1 MPDITRIDLSRYR
14 MQRAREML
22 ASAQRDMKARDYASA
37 NNRAY
42 YAIFH
47 AMRAVLALDGE
58 DYKKH
63 SAVIGRFTL
72 NYLKTQILPREY
84 GKLISNAS
92 LIRNRSDYE
101 DFYICSIEDTNALFA
116 GAESFYNA
124 VSEYLEVRYENDLG
138 RQPWP
143 TT

>member
-1 MPDITRIDLSRYR
+1 
-14 MQRAREML
+14 ML
-22 ASAQRDMKARDYASA
+22 ASTKRDMDANDYSSA

-63 SAVIGRFTL
+63 SAVIARFTL
-72 NYLKTQILPREY
+72 NYLKPEILPREY
-84 GKLISNAS
+84 SKLISNAS

-101 DFYICSIEDTNALFA
+101 DFYICSVADTNALFTGADSFCSEVEKYLA
-116 GAESFYNA
+116 G
-124 VSEYLEVRYENDLG
+124 RYGKEA
-138 RQPWP
+138 
-143 TT
+143 

>member
-1 MPDITRIDLSRYR
+1 MLDSSVIDLSRYR
-14 MQRAREML
+14 LDKASEML
-22 ASAQRDMKARDYASA
+22 TTAQRDMDAEDYASA

-42 YAIFH
+42 YCIFH

-63 SAVIGRFTL
+63 SAVIARFTV
-72 NYLKTQILPREY
+72 NYLKTEILPRDY

-101 DFYICSIEDTNALFA
+101 DFYICSIEDTQRLIE
-116 GAESFYNA
+116 GAKDFYNA
-124 VSEYLEVRYENDLG
+124 ISDYLHRRYTE
-138 RQPWP
+138 
-143 TT
+143 

>member
-14 MQRAREML
+14 LQKAKEML
-22 ASAQRDMKARDYASA
+22 AAAKRDMDAKDYASA

-42 YAIFH
+42 YAVFH
-47 AMRAVLALDGE
+47 TMRAVLALDGE

-63 SAVIGRFTL
+63 SAVIARFTL
-72 NYLKTQILPREY
+72 DYLKPEILPREY

-101 DFYICSIEDTNALFA
+101 DFYICSVADTNALFS
-116 GAESFYNA
+116 GAEAFYTE
-124 VSEYLEVRYENDLG
+124 VEKYLTGRYGAN
-138 RQPWP
+138 
-143 TT
+143 T

>member
-1 MPDITRIDLSRYR
+1 MLDSSVIDLSRYR
-14 MQRAREML
+14 LDKASEML
-22 ASAQRDMKARDYASA
+22 TTAQRDMDAEDYASA

-42 YAIFH
+42 YCIFH

-63 SAVIGRFTL
+63 SAVIARFTV
-72 NYLKTQILPREY
+72 NYLKTEILPRDY

-101 DFYICSIEDTNALFA
+101 DFYICSIEDTQRLIE
-116 GAESFYNA
+116 GAKDFYNA
-124 VSEYLEVRYENDLG
+124 ISDHLHRRYTE
-138 RQPWP
+138 
-143 TT
+143 